1 MGLSM
6 SELKKLLGRRIKEL
20 RKQNNLKQ
28 EELAEIINI
37 ATRNLSNIETGN
49 CFPSPDNL
57 EKISAALNCKVRDL
71 FDFEHHQEPENLVKE
86 IIERLK
92 PVDGIKLKY
101 LYKITKALT
110 E

>member
-1 MGLSM
+1 M
-6 SELKKLLGRRIKEL
+6 SGLKKLLGKRIKEL

-49 CFPSPDNL
+49 CFPSPDNI
-57 EKISAALNCKVRDL
+57 EKLSVALNCKIRDL
-71 FDFEHHQEPENLVKE
+71 FDFEHHQEPENIYRE

-92 PVDGIKLKY
+92 PVDETKLKY
-101 LYKITKALT
+101 LYKIVKALT